1 MQLVETV
8 ASNAKF
14 HSSQDRTNQST
25 VTIVFQ
31 SINQHLEEAQV
42 VEDLAVEVAT
52 EEALT
57 EDHEKCTKQLVETVV
72 RTVKFHSSQNK
83 TSQSI
88 VTNVSQTINRKA
100 EEAQVVEVAAEVAT
114 EEALTED
121 HEKCTKRLVEI
132 VVKIVKFHSS
142 QNRTSQS
149 TAANAFKV
157 IKEIKDN

>member
-1 MQLVETV
+1 MLLVEIV
-8 ASNAKF
+8 VNNAKF

-25 VTIVFQ
+25 VTNVFQ

-42 VEDLAVEVAT
+42 AEDLE
-52 EEALT
+52 
-57 EDHEKCTKQLVETVV
+57 
-72 RTVKFHSSQNK
+72 
-83 TSQSI
+83 
-88 VTNVSQTINRKA
+88 
-100 EEAQVVEVAAEVAT
+100 VEVAAEVAT

-157 IKEIKDN
+157 IKETRKIYLCNG

>member
-14 HSSQDRTNQST
+14 HSSQDRTSQST
-25 VTIVFQ
+25 VTNVFQ

-42 VEDLAVEVAT
+42 AEDLEVEVAVEVEVET

-88 VTNVSQTINRKA
+88 VTNVFKA
-100 EEAQVVEVAAEVAT
+100 IEET
-114 EEALTED
+114 
-121 HEKCTKRLVEI
+121 RIILV
-132 VVKIVKFHSS
+132 
-142 QNRTSQS
+142 
-149 TAANAFKV
+149 
-157 IKEIKDN
+157 